1 MHSRV
6 ARFGVRGLVEERF
19 QKSRNLEIYRNRRV
33 ANQEC
38 FSTSESHGEA
48 DLLLL
53 IVLLLLLFLLVVLL
67 LGSSLLA
74 AILLTLGS
82 GGIASLLARPLSE
95 PLGQL
100 LGRPLGPLLVLLL
113 PDGVQ
118 GLGTDDL
125 PAALVQLLPVLVG
138 PGVRPPLV
146 LGVHADHGG
155 VLANKGLR
163 VKTLLQG
170 LLPLLQLLE
179 VPLLLLPL
187 LFVVVLVGLKLDH
200 DVEQLGRLGL
210 QVVGVHGLKVQG
222 LDSDGEGDLLLF
234 LELLLGL
241 GHLLAGIVALSASSG
256 LLGGGASLVGLL
268 GIEHLLPLGLG
279 LLQALLLL
287 LGLSGPLVSLLFPQ
301 LLLLFLLL
309 LVELLLLLGPDLLPL
324 GLLLL
329 QLLQLLLFLLP
340 GLPPLIDVLLEGLIE
355 SCLGGCLVLPVRGHD
370 SSEMTLPWMLGT
382 PC

>member
-48 DLLLL
+48 NLLLL
-53 IVLLLLLFLLVVLL
+53 IVLLLLLLLLVVLL

-74 AILLTLGS
+74 TILLPLGG
-82 GGIASLLARPLSE
+82 GGIASLLAGPLSE

-125 PAALVQLLPVLVG
+125 SASLVQLLPVLVG

-163 VKTLLQG
+163 VESLLQG
-170 LLPLLQLLE
+170 RLSQLSLLPLLQLLE

-187 LFVVVLVGLKLDH
+187 LLVVVLVSLKLDH
-200 DVEQLGRLGL
+200 DVEQPGGLGL
-210 QVVGVHGLKVQG
+210 QVVGVHGLKVEG

-279 LLQALLLL
+279 LLKALLLL
-287 LGLSGPLVSLLFPQ
+287 LSLSGPLVSLLFPQ
-301 LLLLFLLL
+301 LLFLFLLL
-309 LVELLLLLGPDLLPL
+309 LVELLLLLG
-324 GLLLL
+324 
-329 QLLQLLLFLLP
+329 
-340 GLPPLIDVLLEGLIE
+340 
-355 SCLGGCLVLPVRGHD
+355 
-370 SSEMTLPWMLGT
+370 
-382 PC
+382 